1 MSIFWKQAVSR
12 VPPLG
17 RGVISLPQARKR
29 NTATQPRITRT
40 IARVSSTLRV
50 VASIPQAI
58 TLNILV
64 RLSVNLFS
72 STLSRQSLLH
82 SPPLAGLQVIR
93 VTLYV
98 PNDVL
103 RLNLALEAA
112 EGILQ
117 RFALLQSNFCQTKK
131 HPQTYPVGL
140 VKLLQCWGHK
150 SSRIRMWDDKKAP

>member
-1 MSIFWKQAVSR
+1 MS
-12 VPPLG
+12 
-17 RGVISLPQARKR
+17 GVENVA
-29 NTATQPRITRT
+29 
-40 IARVSSTLRV
+40 STLRV

-64 RLSVNLFS
+64 RLSANLFS

-117 RFALLQSNFCQTKK
+117 RLALLQSNFSQAH
-131 HPQTYPVGL
+131 HPP
-140 VKLLQCWGHK
+140 
-150 SSRIRMWDDKKAP
+150 I